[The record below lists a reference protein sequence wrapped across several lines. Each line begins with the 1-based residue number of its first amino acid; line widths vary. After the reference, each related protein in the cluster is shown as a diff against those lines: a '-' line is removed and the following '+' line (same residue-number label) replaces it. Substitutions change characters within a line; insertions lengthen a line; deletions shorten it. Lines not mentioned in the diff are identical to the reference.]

1 MTGLPKDSV
10 ANVTQVAT
18 LDRADLE
25 SRVGEI
31 PAWLVA
37 DVERGLRRVLVL

>member
-1 MTGLPKDSV
+1 V

-18 LDRADLE
+18 LDRADIE

-37 DVERGLRRVLVL
+37 DIERGLRRVLAL